1 MKLLQALLFAVL
13 AHAYGADSLRFTDAP
28 SASLVSAAKQ
38 GNGDIAVTVS
48 LPELGKAAQASPMAL
63 FNQLQDA
70 IGAELESKG
79 GKRIGKAY
87 PEIDET
93 GKVVGFTVSFVGVF
107 YDDPSGAKGVG
118 ATTISGKLRCKD
130 NGGTVTCELADKKIS
145 YELNDKALMDFTGAQ
160 STSDPNYSFYRNK
173 TYMHERYVHANDLE
187 RNPEA
192 GRIRAMTDADDI
204 LKNTGKRSEMVK
216 AHDDMVISMEARA
229 RSMDILQRA
238 AFYRDCI
245 ENSGV
250 VGENVPGLKNGK
262 TLSDIKGLSDG
273 ELLEAAY
280 KDVLKESGGN
290 INSLRGM
297 CYTYEDALAK
307 NFPVDKLKDIFLN
320 EDGKLLVS
328 GISDF
333 TSRGE
338 PGDYD
343 LSFPGLPKLMDGY
356 RALSAADRN
365 FGPVLKKG
373 DQLVNDIAKQY
384 LDTNKESKLSW
395 LKDTEEF
402 DNLYNDKGDKKIVLR
417 RVPTTLIES
426 IEIGFEIRKD
436 ILDEMRKVNNEESLL
451 KAIQRNPSDRESGK
465 LQDLNDELALLV
477 MENQKLAGNAT
488 EDKMK
493 DLVVGLTLMKGSIF
507 RNDMENREEIIEIAT
522 KWRKEYN
529 VDEKLYPLFIQDI
542 FAKQNKSQL
551 ISPTIFNESSAV
563 F

>member
-1 MKLLQALLFAVL
+1 ML

-28 SASLVSAAKQ
+28 SASLASAAKQ

-93 GKVVGFTVSFVGVF
+93 GKVVGFTVPFVGVF
-107 YDDPSGAKGVG
+107 YDDPSGATGVG

-130 NGGTVTCELADKKIS
+130 NGGTVTCELADKTIS
-145 YELNDKALMDFTGAQ
+145 YELNDKALMDYTKAQ

-187 RNPEA
+187 RNPAA
-192 GRIRAMTDADDI
+192 GKIRAMLDMLDARDVLENTD
-204 LKNTGKRSEMVK
+204 KRSELVR
-216 AHDDMVISMEARA
+216 AHDEMTISMEARA

-245 ENSGV
+245 ENSNV
-250 VGENVPGLKNGK
+250 VGENIPGLKDGK

-273 ELLEAAY
+273 ELLEVAY
-280 KDVLKESGGN
+280 NEVLKESGGN
-290 INSLRGM
+290 INSLKGM
-297 CYTYEDALAK
+297 CYTYEDALRN

-320 EDGKLLVS
+320 KDGKLLVS

-356 RALSAADRN
+356 RELSAADRN
-365 FGPVLKKG
+365 FERVLNRG
-373 DQLVNDIAKQY
+373 DRLVNVIAKQY
-384 LDTNKESKLSW
+384 LDANKESYFSW
-395 LKDTEEF
+395 FKDTEDFEHE
-402 DNLYNDKGDKKIVLR
+402 YRIDKDRKDRIDKDRKVKLR
-417 RVPTTLIES
+417 RVPTTLVEARRIG
-426 IEIGFEIRKD
+426 IEIRND
-436 ILDEMRKVNNEESLL
+436 ILAEMKKVNNEASLL
-451 KAIQRNPSDRESGK
+451 KTIQRNPNDPDSGM
-465 LQDLNDELALLV
+465 LQNLNDELALLI
-477 MENQKLAGNAT
+477 MEHQKLAGNAT
-488 EDKMK
+488 DSDKESFAGEVVNGVVK
-493 DLVVGLTLMKGSIF
+493 DGGFQKESEI
-507 RNDMENREEIIEIAT
+507 RNEIIETAT
-522 KWRKEYN
+522 KWRKKYN
-529 VDEKLYPLFIQDI
+529 VDEKLYPKFIQDI
-542 FAKQNKSQL
+542 FAKQNKLQL
-551 ISPTIFNESSAV
+551 ISPAL
-563 F
+563 